1 MSSLR
6 ARLLS
11 ALIRR
16 FEKPRLAAAQDPYA
30 ERRRL
35 EAGARLFIAPRGAR
49 FAPDRLG
56 ALDVLRCRGPADPED
71 GRTILYL
78 HGGAFIMGSPRTH
91 RHLAAALA
99 AEAGAEAWLPEYG
112 LAPERPFPAA
122 VEDAVAAWRAL
133 LDRGANPARAAF
145 AGDSAGGGLVF
156 AALHALRAE
165 GLPDPACLVAFSPWC
180 DMTGAADSLRRN
192 AGADCLLPAE
202 RFHDLLGWVL
212 AGADPRDPR
221 ASPARA
227 AYDRPTPPALLFASR
242 AEILADDADAMA
254 ETLRASG
261 GAAELAW
268 EDALPHAWPLFRG
281 WIPEAQATVAASGA
295 FLRRTLSSD

>member
-1 MSSLR
+1 VSSLR

-16 FEKPRLAAAQDPYA
+16 FEKPRLARAEDPLA

-35 EAGARLFIAPRGAR
+35 EAGAALFLAPRGSR
-49 FAPDRLG
+49 FTEDRLG
-56 ALDVLRCRGPADPED
+56 GLRALRCRGPVAAE

-78 HGGAFIMGSPRTH
+78 HGGAFIMGSPETH

-99 AEAGAEAWLPEYG
+99 AAARAEAWVPDYG
-112 LAPERPFPAA
+112 LAPERPFPGA

-133 LDRGANPARAAF
+133 LDRGVDPARCAF

-165 GLPDPACLVAFSPWC
+165 RLPDPARLVAFSPWC
-180 DMTGAADSLRRN
+180 DMTGEAEALARN
-192 AGADCLLPAE
+192 AEADCLLPAS
-202 RFHDLLGWVL
+202 RFHDLLDWVL

-227 AYDRPTPPALLFASR
+227 RFDRPTPLALLFASR
-242 AEILADDADAMA
+242 SEILADDAAAMT
-254 ETLRASG
+254 ERLRASG
-261 GAAELAW
+261 GPAQLVW
-268 EDALPHAWPLFRG
+268 SEDLPHAWPLFRG
-281 WIPEAQATVAASGA
+281 WIPEADDAIGLAGA
-295 FLRRTLSSD
+295 FIRAGLPAD